1 MRKLGLATKSIKDSK
16 PGYGLVFA
24 DGKYGAEDLFYNP
37 EKQYDSY
44 IAQAYSMS
52 QKAFYFVDPE
62 GKEIVLKNNWKQK
75 SHASWDCL
83 WGNNYQIQITIVM
96 TLDSDEISITLGK
109 FKDVHSMFVN
119 LVFDISEQCHTI
131 AEARKYI
138 ENLGAYIP
146 SGRKSY
152 LYTLNP
158 MQYLEDVD
166 FMTSFD
172 SEGID
177 FYSSEFAQILKQ
189 KASELFEEGEIKR
202 AKEFYKTIL
211 VFWPDYYS
219 FCCRRIGWIEEVLGN
234 YRSARG
240 CYQGIIYKGDKNA
253 YAYYREGLLEKRH
266 FDNIE
271 FAERS
276 FKKCIELENGMIE
289 EGICSHLVYAELGM
303 PNKAIEIQNAIL
315 AKYPDNPNVYFVA
328 ACMYCKLQNYDIAL
342 DYLETCLSKGY
353 NLKLAMVD
361 PDIQELRHLERYE
374 TIINRF

>member
-24 DGKYGAEDLFYNP
+24 NGKYRAEILFFNR
-37 EKQYDSY
+37 EKQYDSF
-44 IAQAYSMS
+44 IAEAHCTW
-52 QKAFYFVDPE
+52 QKSFYFVDS
-62 GKEIVLKNNWKQK
+62 GGNEIVLKNNWIQK

-83 WGNNYQIQITIVM
+83 TGNNYQITIV
-96 TLDSDEISITLGK
+96 LELGSDKICITLGK

-131 AEARKYI
+131 AEAKQYI
-138 ENLGAYIP
+138 KDLGAYIP
-146 SGRKSY
+146 SGRDSY
-152 LYTLNP
+152 LYTYNP
-158 MQYLEDVD
+158 MQYLEDED
-166 FMTSFD
+166 FMNSFD
-172 SEGID
+172 VKSMD
-177 FYSSEFAQILKQ
+177 FYSSAFAQILKN
-189 KASELFEEGEIKR
+189 KGDELFETGEIRR
-202 AKEFYKTIL
+202 AKEFYRTIL
-211 VFWPDYYS
+211 AFWSDYYS

-234 YRSARG
+234 YLSARG
-240 CYQGIIYKGDKNA
+240 CYEGIIYKGDKNA

-266 FDNIE
+266 FDNNE

-276 FKKCIELENGMIE
+276 FRQCIELENGMIE

-361 PDIQELRHLERYE
+361 PDIQELRHFERYE
-374 TIINRF
+374 KIIRKF